1 MKSITKTLKKPV
13 VYDETNVPGG
23 YCMSGKNLTD
33 VEAKKMMEFIK
44 AQKTNKPKS
53 VLGKQLLY

>member
-1 MKSITKTLKKPV
+1 MKLITNPLKKTV

-23 YCMSGKNLTD
+23 YCMSGKNLTE
-33 VEAKKMMEFIK
+33 VEAKKITEFIK

-53 VLGKQLLY
+53 ILGKQLS

>member
-1 MKSITKTLKKPV
+1 MKSITKSLKKSV
-13 VYDETNVPGG
+13 VYDETNVQGG

-33 VEAKKMMEFIK
+33 VEAKKMAEFIK

-53 VLGKQLLY
+53 IPKKQLS